1 MSENNFNTSNPET
14 ANHHWFPFLRYKKEC
29 EAAGKEASVNE
40 QMRATGQLDAKIAH
54 EESVALAA
62 KIAAEKEADA
72 KKAKEKGKIAG
83 IHNGSVKYMKEMMDY
98 GFQFTTLLSDFR
110 MMTSHAESL
119 LKELKDVDTKSDKTS
134 AY

>member
-1 MSENNFNTSNPET
+1 MTEDSFGTSNPET

-40 QMRATGQLDAKIAH
+40 WMRATGQLDAKIAH

-72 KKAKEKGKIAG
+72 KKAIEKESEQKK
-83 IHNGSVKYMKEMMDY
+83 
-98 GFQFTTLLSDFR
+98 
-110 MMTSHAESL
+110 ESL
-119 LKELKDVDTKSDKTS
+119 KNDIKSSTKSISKNES
-134 AY
+134 KKN